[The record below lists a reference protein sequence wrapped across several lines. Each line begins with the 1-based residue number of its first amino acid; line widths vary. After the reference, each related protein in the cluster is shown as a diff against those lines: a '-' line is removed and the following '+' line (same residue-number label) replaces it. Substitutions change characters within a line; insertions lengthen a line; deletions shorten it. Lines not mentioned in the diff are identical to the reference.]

1 MLGEISQFV
10 KNTQRSTALPRIA
23 SFNDAIC
30 ITIHNIWLGN
40 KKNPSDFQVW
50 IIICWLCKEIYLIT
64 LFKNDIEY
72 LTLAD
77 GGRYFEKALLLMHS
91 FRIDCVYYGR
101 SSARRQEGRGREGG
115 GKLCLSQL
123 DEQEDNKMTGNDRR
137 EREEGGSND
146 VTFETR
152 NIHIQHIN
160 TPKIISLSARNSYMH
175 FLMAINSTPMLH
187 S

>member
-30 ITIHNIWLGN
+30 ITIHNILLEN
-40 KKNPSDFQVW
+40 KKNPSDFLLW
-50 IIICWLCKEIYLIT
+50 IIMCCLCKEIYLLT
-64 LFKNDIEY
+64 LFKYDIEY
-72 LTLAD
+72 LTLTD

-123 DEQEDNKMTGNDRR
+123 DEQEDNKMTGIDR
-137 EREEGGSND
+137 EG
-146 VTFETR
+146 
-152 NIHIQHIN
+152 
-160 TPKIISLSARNSYMH
+160 ARGGRVKWH
-175 FLMAINSTPMLH
+175 H
-187 S
+187 